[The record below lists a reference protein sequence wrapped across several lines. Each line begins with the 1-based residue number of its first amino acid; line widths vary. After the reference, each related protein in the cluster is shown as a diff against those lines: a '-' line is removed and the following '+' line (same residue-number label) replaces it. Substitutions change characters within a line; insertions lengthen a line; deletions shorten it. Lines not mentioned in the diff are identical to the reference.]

1 MSNNIRYIRNNM
13 KTSFDQYAERYDSW
27 FIANPNV
34 LLSEVRLVAETLKGA
49 DKILSVGC
57 GSGLFESIMAKDF
70 AIRVTDGIEPA
81 APMAEIARKRGL
93 NVTVTTAEEADYGQ
107 GVYDTIMFNGSPG
120 YIKGLGEVVRKVYDA
135 LPEGGRL
142 ILIDIPKESGYGTLY
157 NLAKALGTWD
167 HPLLEGVKPGL
178 PYPIEFVNAAS
189 WRTTAEKA
197 DMCREAGFRSISF
210 KQTLTSHPLY
220 SDDRAEMPSEGY
232 DRGDYVAV
240 IAVK

>member
-1 MSNNIRYIRNNM
+1 M
-13 KTSFDQYAERYDSW
+13 KTSFDQYAEQYDSW

-34 LLSEVRLVAETLKGA
+34 LLSEVRLVAEALKGGNR
-49 DKILSVGC
+49 ILSVGC

-70 AIRVTDGIEPA
+70 GIKVTDGIEPA
-81 APMAEIARKRGL
+81 APMAEIARKRGM
-93 NVTVTTAEEADYGQ
+93 NVTVATAEEADYGHQ
-107 GVYDTIMFNGSPG
+107 QYDTIVFNGSPG
-120 YIKGLGEVVRKVYDA
+120 YIKGLEEVVKKVYDA

-167 HPLLEGVKPGL
+167 HPMLDGVRPRL

-189 WRTTAEKA
+189 WRTTAEKEE
-197 DMCREAGFRSISF
+197 MCRKAGFSSISF
-210 KQTLTSHPLY
+210 MQTLTTHPLY
-220 SDDRAEMPSEGY
+220 SDDRAEMPSEGC
-232 DRGDYVAV
+232 DRGDYVAT